1 MRNTEPPDI
10 RITKASGDS
19 DVYSREKLIQS
30 LHRSGA
36 DDNSIMDVV
45 RHVEAQLTDGM
56 STRKIYRRA
65 FHQLRK
71 SDVPAASQYNLK
83 SAVMALGP
91 SGYPF
96 ERFVGSLFQAQGWDT
111 RVGIV
116 MPGRC
121 VNHEVDVFALKDGLV
136 RFTECKF
143 RNEPGS
149 KIDVKVAM
157 YVHSRVR
164 DLFTRYAADHPNDS
178 ITGYQGWL
186 VTNSKFTT
194 DAERYGE
201 CERMHLMSWDY
212 PAGNGLLQL
221 IRSSGILPITVLH
234 SLSKKQV
241 EFILEK
247 GVVTCRG
254 LLAHPDVMDGLMIEP
269 KAREAVFQEVRA
281 VIKV

>member
-36 DDNSIMDVV
+36 DDTSIMDVV
-45 RHVEAQLTDGM
+45 RHIEAELTEGM

-65 FHQLRK
+65 FQQLRK
-71 SDVPAASQYNLK
+71 SNVPAASQYNLK

-96 ERFVGSLFQAQGWDT
+96 ERFVGSLFEAQGWET

-121 VNHEVDVFALKDGLV
+121 VNHEVDVFAMKDGVV

-164 DLFTRYAADHPNDS
+164 DLFARYAADHPSDS

-186 VTNSKFTT
+186 VTNSKFTA
-194 DAERYGE
+194 DAELYGE
-201 CERMHLMSWDY
+201 CERMHLMAWDY

-221 IRSSGILPITVLH
+221 IRTTGILPITVLH
-234 SLSKKQV
+234 SLSKKHV
-241 EFILEK
+241 EWILGR

-254 LLAHPDVMDGLMIEP
+254 LLAQPHILDESMIEP
-269 KAREAVFQEVRA
+269 KVREAVFRELRTVL
-281 VIKV
+281 K

>member
-164 DLFTRYAADHPNDS
+164 DLFARYAADHPNDS

>member
-164 DLFTRYAADHPNDS
+164 DLFARYAADHPNDS

-221 IRSSGILPITVLH
+221 IRSTGILPITVLH
-234 SLSKKQV
+234 TLSKKQV
-241 EFILEK
+241 EFILDK

-254 LLAHPDVMDGLMIEP
+254 LLAHPDVMDGLMIEA
-269 KAREAVFQEVRA
+269 KAREAVFQELRA
-281 VIKV
+281 VLKA

>member
-1 MRNTEPPDI
+1 MRSTEPPDI

-30 LHRSGA
+30 LNRSGA
-36 DDNSIMDVV
+36 DDTSILDVV
-45 RHVEAQLTDGM
+45 RHIEAELTDGI
-56 STRKIYRRA
+56 STRTIYRRA
-65 FHQLRK
+65 FQQLRK

-96 ERFVGSLFQAQGWDT
+96 ERFVGSLFEAQGWDT

-121 VNHEVDVFALKDGLV
+121 VNHEVDVFAMKDGAV

-164 DLFTRYAADHPNDS
+164 DLFARYAADHPNDS

-186 VTNSKFTT
+186 VTNSKFTA
-194 DAERYGE
+194 DAELYGE
-201 CERMHLMSWDY
+201 CEQMHLMSWDY
-212 PAGNGLLQL
+212 PSGNGLLGL
-221 IRSSGILPITVLH
+221 IRSTGILPITVLH
-234 SLSKKQV
+234 TLSKKQV
-241 EFILEK
+241 EWVLNK
-247 GVVTCRG
+247 GVVTCKG
-254 LLAHPDVMDGLMIEP
+254 LLDHPEALDEIMTET
-269 KAREAVFQEVRA
+269 KAREAVFRELRA
-281 VIKV
+281 VLK

>member
-19 DVYSREKLIQS
+19 DAYSREKLIQS

-36 DDNSIMDVV
+36 DDNSIMEVV

-71 SDVPAASQYNLK
+71 SNVPAASQYNLK

-111 RVGIV
+111 RVGVV

-121 VNHEVDVFALKDGLV
+121 VNHEVDVFAMKDGLV

-164 DLFTRYAADHPNDS
+164 DLFARYASDHPTDS

-186 VTNSKFTT
+186 VTNSKFTI
-194 DAERYGE
+194 DAEQYGE
-201 CERMHLMSWDY
+201 CERMHLMAWDY
-212 PAGNGLLQL
+212 PAGNGLLHL
-221 IRSSGILPITVLH
+221 IRTTGILPITVLH
-234 SLSKKQV
+234 SLSKKHV
-241 EFILEK
+241 EWILSR
-247 GVVTCRG
+247 GIVTCRG
-254 LLAHPDVMDGLMIEP
+254 LLAQPDILDETMIEN
-269 KAREAVFQEVRA
+269 KVKEAVFRELREVLA
-281 VIKV
+281 

>member
-10 RITKASGDS
+10 LITKASGES

-36 DDNSIMDVV
+36 VEPSILDVV
-45 RHVEAQLTDGM
+45 RHVEAQLTEGM

-71 SDVPAASQYNLK
+71 SNVPAASQYNLK
-83 SAVMALGP
+83 SAVMLLGP

-96 ERFVGSLFQAQGWDT
+96 ETFVGSLFEAMGWDT

-121 VNHEVDVFALKDGLV
+121 VNHEVDVFAVKNGVV

-143 RNEPGS
+143 RNELGS
-149 KIDVKVAM
+149 KVDVKVAM

-164 DLFTRYAADHPNDS
+164 DLFARYAADHPSDS
-178 ITGYQGWL
+178 FTGYQGWL

-194 DAERYGE
+194 DAEQYGE

-221 IRSSGILPITVLH
+221 IRTTGILPITVLH
-234 SLSKKQV
+234 SLSKKHV
-241 EFILEK
+241 EWILGR

-254 LLAHPDVMDGLMIEP
+254 LLAQPDVMDETMMEP
-269 KAREAVFQEVRA
+269 KTREAVLRELRA
-281 VIKV
+281 VVK